1 MASIDHQRK
10 RISAAVLLYGP
21 PGAGKTTSLYALARQ
36 LPPGTHGK
44 VGPLH
49 GGDDRLIRLDYRPN
63 DQELVYGY
71 QVSFRL
77 VACPGS
83 IEVDLLR
90 PMLGAVDAVMF
101 VADSS
106 RQAMQANVKA
116 LELLD
121 RMCRSAGRDLA
132 DVPMVLLYNKRDL
145 REAVEI
151 RTLEERLNRNGASYI
166 AASAVRGQGVLDG
179 LQRLTA
185 SVAVQ
190 VRQLVQSAGGGKAG
204 GNVKTVAHGQTW
216 QQAQRLHAPGDNDDH
231 TAVSADRGAAGGD
244 WTANDDDR
252 TEVNQAHEPWESE
265 SVSGDWAAEP
275 GDRTRPRGSQRED
288 LTDYTSPSADRRDSA
303 VDEWASSAVAT
314 PPAMPVVSAAPVQH
328 TSPPSRGRSLRPAG
342 GFRELTPMQTP
353 AAVGPR
359 PSPPVVPSDDVNA
372 LWRTPDE
379 FADDVDADD
388 RTVPFREAGDFGSD
402 ESLTDD
408 ITQTHVG
415 RGNTSPAT
423 SVPDTGR
430 VRTNLEPVRRTP
442 GHTPAGR
449 PAVAR
454 PAPARNLNAEP
465 ARTPAR
471 APARARRVEQPQSP
485 PVRHSA
491 PPRIAT
497 PSPASAPMAQPMAPP
512 VAIVPVG
519 AGAPPPDV
527 GFSATQVINQMGR
540 DPEAWEATL
549 ASAHVMKVPVA
560 ELAGYVV
567 SRIGTPKAST
577 RRTVQIPVRATHMDT
592 LMPQDFMLEIEF
604 RGGGGHAP
612 AVNARRTPAGDAGG
626 NNVPMQWFIGMVAL
640 FVVALAAVVV
650 GFTALS

>member
-90 PMLGAVDAVMF
+90 PMLGAVDALMF

-121 RMCRSAGRDLA
+121 RMCRSAGRELT

-216 QQAQRLHAPGDNDDH
+216 QQAQRLHAPGENEDH
-231 TAVSADRGAAGGD
+231 TAVSADRGEG
-244 WTANDDDR
+244 WSANDDDR
-252 TEVNQAHEPWESE
+252 TEVNRASEPWENDG
-265 SVSGDWAAEP
+265 VSGDWVAEP
-275 GDRTRPRGSQRED
+275 GDRTKPRGRQRED
-288 LTDYTSPSADRRDSA
+288 LTDYTSPSVDRRESA
-303 VDEWASSAVAT
+303 VDEWASSASAT
-314 PPAMPVVSAAPVQH
+314 PPAMPVPSAAPVRH

-342 GFRELTPMQTP
+342 GFRELTPLQSK
-353 AAVGPR
+353 AVPGPR
-359 PSPPVVPSDDVNA
+359 PTPPASSDDANA
-372 LWRTPDE
+372 LWRTPEE

-388 RTVPFREAGDFGSD
+388 RTVPFREAGDFEPDGPQA
-402 ESLTDD
+402 DD
-408 ITQTHVG
+408 ITQSHVG

-430 VRTNLEPVRRTP
+430 IRTNLEPVRRAATA
-442 GHTPAGR
+442 TPAAR
-449 PAVAR
+449 PAVGR
-454 PAPARNLNAEP
+454 PAPARNLSAEP
-465 ARTPAR
+465 ARPPAPAR
-471 APARARRVEQPQSP
+471 AAVGSARARRVEQP
-485 PVRHSA
+485 SA
-491 PPRIAT
+491 HPPRMAPSPRVAT
-497 PSPASAPMAQPMAPP
+497 PSAESAPMAQP

-519 AGAPPPDV
+519 SAPPIGDI

-540 DPEAWEATL
+540 SPEAWESTL

-612 AVNARRTPAGDAGG
+612 AVGARRAPGTDSGG
-626 NNVPMQWFIGMVAL
+626 GNVPMQWFVGMVAL

>member
-1 MASIDHQRK
+1 MASIDHKRK

-21 PGAGKTTSLYALARQ
+21 PGAGKTTALYALARQ

-121 RMCRSAGRDLA
+121 RMVRSAGRDLA

-151 RTLEERLNRNGASYI
+151 RTLEEKLNKNGASYI

-190 VRQLVQSAGGGKAG
+190 VRQQVQAAGGGKAG

-216 QQAQRLHAPGDNDDH
+216 QGAQRLHSPSDNDDH
-231 TAVSADRGAAGGD
+231 TAVSADVGDAGGG
-244 WTANDDDR
+244 WAANDDDR
-252 TEVNQAHEPWESE
+252 TEVNQAQDPWENDGG
-265 SVSGDWAAEP
+265 SGDWVADP
-275 GDRTRPRGSQRED
+275 GDRTRPRGGGRQRED
-288 LTDYTSPSADRRDSA
+288 LTDYTSPSPDRADSA
-303 VDEWASSAVAT
+303 VDEWASS
-314 PPAMPVVSAAPVQH
+314 SASGSGSAPVRQ

-342 GFRELTPMQTP
+342 GFRELTPLQSKPVQTP
-353 AAVGPR
+353 APA
-359 PSPPVVPSDDVNA
+359 PPAAADSNA
-372 LWRTPDE
+372 LWRTPAE
-379 FADDVDADD
+379 FADDDLDADD
-388 RTVPFREAGDFGSD
+388 RTVPFREAGDF
-402 ESLTDD
+402 EEEPANVDD

-423 SVPDTGR
+423 SMPDTGR
-430 VRTNLEPVRRTP
+430 IRTNLEPARPRTP
-442 GHTPAGR
+442 Q
-449 PAVAR
+449 AR
-454 PAPARNLNAEP
+454 PAAARSLNAD
-465 ARTPAR
+465 ARPSAAVR
-471 APARARRVEQPQSP
+471 ASVAPARARRVEQA
-485 PVRHSA
+485 A
-491 PPRIAT
+491 PPRVPT
-497 PSPASAPMAQPMAPP
+497 PAAQPAP
-512 VAIVPVG
+512 VAVVPVQ
-519 AGAPPPDV
+519 AAAPVFTPQPPPGPGQP
-527 GFSATQVINQMGR
+527 GFTATQVINSFGR
-540 DPEAWEATL
+540 EPEAWEAAL
-549 ASAHVMKVPVA
+549 ANAHVMKVPVA

-592 LMPQDFMLEIEF
+592 LMPQDVMLEIEF
-604 RGGGGHAP
+604 RGGGGNAP
-612 AVNARRTPAGDAGG
+612 AVSARRAPAAAGG
-626 NNVPMQWFIGMVAL
+626 GGEPGVSMRMFVGVIAL
-640 FVVALAAVVV
+640 FLVAIAAVVV
-650 GFTALS
+650 GFITLS

>member
-1 MASIDHQRK
+1 MASIDHNRK

-21 PGAGKTTSLYALARQ
+21 PGAGKTTALYALARQ

-106 RQAMQANVKA
+106 RQALQANVKA

-121 RMCRSAGRDLA
+121 RMVRSAGRDLA

-151 RTLEERLNRNGASYI
+151 RTLEERLNKNGASYI

-190 VRQLVQSAGGGKAG
+190 VRQQVQAAGGGKAG
-204 GNVKTVAHGQTW
+204 GNVKTVADGQTW
-216 QQAQRLHAPGDNDDH
+216 QQAQQLHGGADNDDH
-231 TAVSADRGAAGGD
+231 TAVSAGRSAEPPAGG
-244 WTANDDDR
+244 WAANDDDR
-252 TEVNQAHEPWESE
+252 TEVNQASDPWEGAGGANSDE
-265 SVSGDWAAEP
+265 WVGDP
-275 GDRTRPRGSQRED
+275 GDRTRPRARQGED
-288 LTDYTSPSADRRDSA
+288 LTDYTSPSPDRQDSA
-303 VDEWASSAVAT
+303 VDEWASSG
-314 PPAMPVVSAAPVQH
+314 PAPSAAPARQA
-328 TSPPSRGRSLRPAG
+328 SPPSRGRSLRPAG
-342 GFRELTPMQTP
+342 GFRELTPMQAPTP
-353 AAVGPR
+353 SRRAPA
-359 PSPPVVPSDDVNA
+359 PPPPDDANA
-372 LWRTPDE
+372 LWRTPAE
-379 FADDVDADD
+379 FADEVDADD
-388 RTVPFREAGDFGSD
+388 RTVPFREAGDFD
-402 ESLTDD
+402 EDPPGTDD

-415 RGNTSPAT
+415 RGSTSPA
-423 SVPDTGR
+423 SNLPDSGR
-430 VRTNLEPVRRTP
+430 IRTNLEPARAPVQR
-442 GHTPAGR
+442 G
-449 PAVAR
+449 R
-454 PAPARNLNAEP
+454 PAPARDLAVEGSGTPP
-465 ARTPAR
+465 ARPA
-471 APARARRVEQPQSP
+471 ASRARRVEQP
-485 PVRHSA
+485 A
-491 PPRIAT
+491 PP
-497 PSPASAPMAQPMAPP
+497 PPAPPPPPRQAPPPPPSAPMVQPVGRGPAPP
-512 VAIVPVG
+512 AP
-519 AGAPPPDV
+519 AGNM
-527 GFSATQVINQMGR
+527 GFTATQVINSLGR
-540 DPEAWEATL
+540 EPEAWEATL
-549 ASAHVMKVPVA
+549 NSAHVMKIPVA

-577 RRTVQIPVRATHMDT
+577 RRTVQIAVRATHMDT
-592 LMPQDFMLEIEF
+592 LMPQDFMLAIEF
-604 RGGGGHAP
+604 RGGGNSAP
-612 AVNARRTPAGDAGG
+612 AVNARGGPSSDAGARA
-626 NNVPMQWFIGMVAL
+626 VPMQWFVGMAAL

-650 GFTALS
+650 AFTALS

>member
-1 MASIDHQRK
+1 MASIDHNRK

-21 PGAGKTTSLYALARQ
+21 PGAGKTTALYALARQ

-121 RMCRSAGRDLA
+121 RMVRSAGRELA

-151 RTLEERLNRNGASYI
+151 RTLEEKLNKNGASYI

-190 VRQLVQSAGGGKAG
+190 VRQQVQAAGGGKAG
-204 GNVKTVAHGQTW
+204 GNVQTVAHGQTW
-216 QQAQRLHAPGDNDDH
+216 QGAQRLHKQEENEDH
-231 TAVSADRGAAGGD
+231 TAVSADAGAGGG
-244 WTANDDDR
+244 ANWAAPDDDR
-252 TEVNQAHEPWESE
+252 TEVNHAQDPWEADPGS
-265 SVSGDWAAEP
+265 SDWVAEP
-275 GDRTRPRGSQRED
+275 GDRTKPRGSRQRED
-288 LTDYTSPSADRRDSA
+288 LTDYTSPSPDRRDSA
-303 VDEWASSAVAT
+303 VDEWKSAPQA
-314 PPAMPVVSAAPVQH
+314 SAAPVRQAN
-328 TSPPSRGRSLRPAG
+328 PPSRGRSLRPAG
-342 GFRELTPMQTP
+342 GFRELTPLQSKPVST
-353 AAVGPR
+353 PR
-359 PSPPVVPSDDVNA
+359 PAPPEDDGNA
-372 LWRTPDE
+372 LWRTPAE

-388 RTVPFREAGDFGSD
+388 RTMPFREAGDFEDDDLPGV
-402 ESLTDD
+402 DD
-408 ITQTHVG
+408 ITQSHVG
-415 RGNTSPAT
+415 RGSTSPA
-423 SVPDTGR
+423 SSMPDTGR
-430 VRTNLEPVRRTP
+430 IRTTLEPVRARGQQARAPQSRTP
-442 GHTPAGR
+442 PAR
-449 PAVAR
+449 PAQAR
-454 PAPARNLNAEP
+454 PAPARSLNAERP
-465 ARTPAR
+465 SAAVRGGV
-471 APARARRVEQPQSP
+471 APARARRVEQTP
-485 PVRHSA
+485 A
-491 PPRIAT
+491 PPMPRAHT
-497 PSPASAPMAQPMAPP
+497 PQVQAAPVVQAVPAAPPFAAQPAHSPG
-512 VAIVPVG
+512 VPG
-519 AGAPPPDV
+519 HT
-527 GFSATQVINQMGR
+527 ATQVINAFGR
-540 DPEAWEATL
+540 EPEAWEAAL
-549 ASAHVMKVPVA
+549 AHAHVMKVPVA

-592 LMPQDFMLEIEF
+592 LMPQDFMLEVEF
-604 RGGGGHAP
+604 RGGGNSAGPAVSARRAP
-612 AVNARRTPAGDAGG
+612 AMNGDAR
-626 NNVPMQWFIGMVAL
+626 NVPMSWFVGAIALSAVAL
-640 FVVALAAVVV
+640 VAIVIGL
-650 GFTALS
+650 TSLS